1 MKMTKQTSKPTF
13 PELRGSVDHIK
24 YPAWCEIKYDGELCY
39 IIYAGD
45 SICTVNK
52 YGTVREDW
60 PALIAIEDRL
70 RKNDIKAGIFLAE
83 LYYKEGHIQLGGELN
98 SNKQSDDL
106 NLKVFDVLQ
115 LNSDLVSEEPFI
127 DRREGLVDCLGDLA
141 IKGMVAN
148 DKAAMEKYFKDIVAY
163 GYEGIVVK
171 EFDSHLVMG
180 PCSWAKMKHKD
191 QTEYTVILVETSRE
205 RIEVE
210 VPVVQPDGSYSQ
222 QCVNVGCKAPN
233 KYKKHI
239 KVGDAVTIEHQGVML
254 SGSLKHP
261 VLIPKPEWK

>member
-13 PELRGSVDHIK
+13 PELRGSVEHIR
-24 YPAWCEIKYDGELCY
+24 YPVWCEIKYDGELCY

-45 SICTVNK
+45 TICTVNK
-52 YGTVREDW
+52 YGAVREDF
-60 PALIAIEDRL
+60 PALTEINQQLKA
-70 RKNDIKAGIFLAE
+70 KGIKAGIFLAE
-83 LYYKEGHIQLGGELN
+83 LYFEEGKIQLGGELN
-98 SNKQSDDL
+98 SNKTNDLL

-115 LNSDLVSEEPFI
+115 LDEDLVSEETFL

-141 IKGMVAN
+141 IEGVVAN
-148 DKAAMEKYFKDIVAY
+148 DRGQMEQYFHEKVQE
-163 GYEGIVVK
+163 GFEGIVVK
-171 EFDSHLVMG
+171 QFDSHLVMG

-191 QTEYTVILVETSRE
+191 QTDYKVSLVEVDKE
-205 RIEVE
+205 RIEVD
-210 VPVVQPDGSYSQ
+210 VPHPVHGALSMIQ
-222 QCVNVGCKAPN
+222 VGCKAPN

-239 KVGDAVTIEHQGVML
+239 KVGDMVTIEHQGVML

>member
-13 PELRGSVDHIK
+13 PELRGSVDHIR

-45 SICTVNK
+45 TICTVNK

-60 PALIAIEDRL
+60 PALNEIDTRL
-70 RKNDIKAGIFLAE
+70 KLNGTKAGIFLAE

-98 SNKQSDDL
+98 SNKTNDGL
-106 NLKVFDVLQ
+106 NLKAFDVLQ
-115 LNSDLVSEEPFI
+115 LNAALVSEETFL
-127 DRREGLVDCLGDLA
+127 DRREGLVDVLGDLA
-141 IKGMVAN
+141 IGGIVAN
-148 DKAAMEKYFKDIVAY
+148 DRGAAEQFFHEKVAE
-163 GYEGIVVK
+163 GFEGIVMK
-171 EFDSHLVMG
+171 SFDSHLVMG
-180 PCSWAKMKHKD
+180 PCDWAKMKHKD
-191 QTEYTVILVETSRE
+191 QTDYSVSLVETSKE
-205 RIEVE
+205 RIEVT
-210 VPVVQPDGSYSQ
+210 VPAPAMNGGLVT
-222 QCVNVGCKAPN
+222 VGCKAPN

-239 KVGDAVTIEHQGVML
+239 KVGDIVTIEHQGVML